1 MTKHIGIMCAT
12 YNEEENVLELFKA
25 IQSQLDPLRDD
36 FSYSVLFIDNN
47 STDSTQLRLSE
58 LASNSSKVQCIYNER
73 NYGANRSSFHGMLQ
87 TPGDAVIMM
96 CGLSGS

>member
-58 LASNSSKVQCIYNER
+58 LDPIRRKSNVYITNGIMVPTDHPFMECFKLQV
-73 NYGANRSSFHGMLQ
+73 ML
-87 TPGDAVIMM
+87 
-96 CGLSGS
+96 S